1 MSINKINH
9 YFKLVL
15 ELSDKYYHSIDVV
28 QREFIIRNVI
38 NMLISNNEEHLLTE
52 SLLDFM
58 VYDIKSLRDFDSLR
72 VNDYHRYALLNYYFR
87 SIKSDYI
94 SLEKHQIYDVHKF
107 TKSMDSDTFEAFKF
121 YKWIEI
127 NLKRKHKYTFPETG
141 IINFFFLSLL
151 SHCFIN
157 NIMNEY
163 ENMAKP
169 LLDNLDELLDY
180 FKNNGI
186 EDFDEDIH
194 RLEYQYSLFNYYLE
208 KKYKKSIN

>member
-1 MSINKINH
+1 MSINKIDH
-9 YFKLVL
+9 YFELVL
-15 ELSDKYYHSIDVV
+15 EFSDKYFHSIDVV

-38 NMLISNNEEHLLTE
+38 NILISNNEEHLLTE

-141 IINFFFLSLL
+141 IINFFFYSRDT
-151 SHCFIN
+151 FI
-157 NIMNEY
+157 I
-163 ENMAKP
+163 
-169 LLDNLDELLDY
+169 
-180 FKNNGI
+180 
-186 EDFDEDIH
+186 
-194 RLEYQYSLFNYYLE
+194 
-208 KKYKKSIN
+208 